1 MSIYIRTRS
10 CWDLWTS
17 SRSAL
22 LIEPMD
28 VRSRGLQMLLLAGML
43 SSEHRCPAWSE
54 HGDVASTPSAER
66 RGRSRCSSLL
76 WESLFWRESLWWPQG
91 WLAEHVLFPRCHTI
105 PKGLMWSLVQECSIS
120 VTCALGSCC
129 WKMVF
134 SESSQL
140 RRDVEKVERKVIYK
154 TPRMVK
160 GLGNVLQWKHAV
172 CASWVGRQPPHRA
185 LEELARQLAGPG
197 QHFVA
202 KYDIGAVACD
212 WRIMTLILT

>member
-10 CWDLWTS
+10 CRDLWTS
-17 SRSAL
+17 SGSAL

-28 VRSRGLQMLLLAGML
+28 VRSRGLQMLSLAGML

-54 HGDVASTPSAER
+54 HGDVASTPQQ
-66 RGRSRCSSLL
+66 RG
-76 WESLFWRESLWWPQG
+76 EEGQGVWWPQG
-91 WLAEHVLFPRCHTI
+91 WLAEHVLLPRCHTI
-105 PKGLMWSLVQECSIS
+105 PRGLMWSLVQECSIS

-154 TPRMVK
+154 SPRMVK

-172 CASWVGRQPPHRA
+172 CASWVGRQPPPRA
-185 LEELARQLAGPG
+185 LEELAHQLAGPG